1 VVVEG
6 AIAAEQQQQLVEDQ
20 QQQEAQLDGSSRPG
34 GEEQQQGAQRIK
46 HPVFLSGAGHHFLL
60 VLGSSKVGKKNQEAG
75 GVAMAAPAGKDR

>member
-34 GEEQQQGAQRIK
+34 GEERAET
-46 HPVFLSGAGHHFLL
+46 
-60 VLGSSKVGKKNQEAG
+60 GST
-75 GVAMAAPAGKDR
+75 